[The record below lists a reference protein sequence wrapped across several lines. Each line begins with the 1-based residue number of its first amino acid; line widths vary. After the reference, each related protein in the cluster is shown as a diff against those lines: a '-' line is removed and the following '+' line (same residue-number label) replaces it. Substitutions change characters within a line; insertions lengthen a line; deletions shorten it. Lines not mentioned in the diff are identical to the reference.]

1 MLFRRLKR
9 WGGARTVCRFT
20 TRHARKYQTNN
31 NAKDIMKKI
40 TLTVLA
46 IAFTAGAAYAGYKC
60 TQCNGT
66 GWKGNN
72 KCFFCGGDGETGN

>member
-1 MLFRRLKR
+1 M
-9 WGGARTVCRFT
+9 RTVAGSI
-20 TRHARKYQTNN
+20 TRDARKYETNN
-31 NAKDIMKKI
+31 NAKIIMKKI

-66 GWKGNN
+66 GWKGQF
-72 KCFFCGGDGETGN
+72 KCFTCGGDGETGN